1 MIMPNA
7 YLACP
12 FKQDTY
18 KIKAQKTTAGIE
30 GNRLPECMSA
40 VQHIQNAMSAVHKMH
55 VRV

>member
-1 MIMPNA
+1 MIMTNA